1 MIFRN
6 VILFLYKLTMRWA
19 LIIYI
24 WFINIIQAIIIAN
37 NAQVWPPSLLAFS
50 PSFNKTTCC
59 SEKIV
64 EYNMLGVGQ
73 NKTVGD
79 NNNDNNNNNIDNNN
93 NISLCLSNSAIGLI
107 WSPPEIF
114 NVSKHSSIIL
124 EAKIIDG
131 ELDLWYNVTL
141 L

>member
-1 MIFRN
+1 MQCIF
-6 VILFLYKLTMRWA
+6 
-19 LIIYI
+19 IIYI
-24 WFINIIQAIIIAN
+24 CFLNVIQAIIIAN

-50 PSFNKTTCC
+50 PCLNRTTYC

-79 NNNDNNNNNIDNNN
+79 NDNDNININIDNS
-93 NISLCLSNSAIGLI
+93 ISLCLSNSAIGLI

-124 EAKIIDG
+124 EAKIING

>member
-1 MIFRN
+1 
-6 VILFLYKLTMRWA
+6 MRWT

-24 WFINIIQAIIIAN
+24 WFINVIQAIIIAN

-50 PSFNKTTCC
+50 PSLNKTTCC

-73 NKTVGD
+73 NKTVDD
-79 NNNDNNNNNIDNNN
+79 NDIDIDNS
-93 NISLCLSNSAIGLI
+93 ISLCLSNSVIGLI

-124 EAKIIDG
+124 EAKIING

>member
-1 MIFRN
+1 
-6 VILFLYKLTMRWA
+6 MRWT

-24 WFINIIQAIIIAN
+24 WFINIIHAIIIAN
-37 NAQVWPPSLLAFS
+37 NARVWPPSLLAFS
-50 PSFNKTTCC
+50 PSLNRTTCC

-73 NKTVGD
+73 NKTVD
-79 NNNDNNNNNIDNNN
+79 DNDNDNDNINIDNS
-93 NISLCLSNSAIGLI
+93 ISLCLSNSAIGLI

-124 EAKIIDG
+124 EAKIING